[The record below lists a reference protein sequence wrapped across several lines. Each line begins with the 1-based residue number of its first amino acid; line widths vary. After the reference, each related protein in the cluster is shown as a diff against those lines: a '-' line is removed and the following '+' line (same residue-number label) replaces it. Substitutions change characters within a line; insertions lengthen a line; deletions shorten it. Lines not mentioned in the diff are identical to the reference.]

1 MAKKPIEEKPVN
13 YDPKAKVVT
22 EYLNENANSGTIK
35 SRWWTE
41 PTEEQYRHITA
52 VCDGIVEAQSYRQI
66 QNLRYARLYAN
77 QELAGF
83 GVGLYDRVASSGPIA
98 NRVSY
103 NVVRACIDSAAAKIA
118 KMRPRLVAL
127 TSGGT
132 WDLQQKSKKLA
143 KYLEGTIV
151 NANAYQEMS
160 KAFVDGCVFGTGVV
174 KVFQDGE
181 KICTERVFVNE
192 IVVDDAESIYGMPR
206 QIHQLKY
213 ISRDVLAD
221 MFPDKI
227 DKIRQAA
234 SGMKGDKSTLTSF
247 SADMVVVRESW
258 HLRSGKNANDGKHV
272 ISIEN
277 CTLHSEDYNKD
288 YFPFIFIRW
297 SQRLLGFFGSGI
309 AEELIGIQVEINK
322 LLRNIQQ
329 AQNLACLPRVLIEDG
344 SKVTEDH
351 INNQIGSIIR
361 YSGVAP
367 QIVSASAMPAE
378 LYNFLENLYNK
389 AFQITGVSQLSA
401 SSMKPSGLNS
411 GVAIREY
418 QDIESERF
426 ALVAQAYEDAY
437 IKLGNMIIDLAQ
449 ELSEINPKQSVM
461 VPGSNLVHEIKW
473 KDIQVGKNEFLL
485 QLYPA
490 SLLPTQPA
498 GRLQKVQELLQAGMI
513 SQTTAKA
520 LLDFPDIEDAM
531 DNELAAYND
540 IHSTISHIL
549 DTSEYMAPEPFQN
562 PQLCIQI
569 ANSYYLRAKT
579 KGMEESKLELLRRFM
594 EDSAALVQLAQT
606 PAEAPTPLANPEA
619 LPTSDLL
626 PQG

>member
-1 MAKKPIEEKPVN
+1 MAKKTIEEKPVN
-13 YDPKAKVVT
+13 YDPKSKVIT

-35 SRWWTE
+35 SRWWSE
-41 PTEEQYRHITA
+41 PAEEQYRHITA

-83 GVGLYDRVASSGPIA
+83 GVGLYDRVASGPIA

-227 DKIRQAA
+227 EKIRNAA

-277 CTLHSEDYNKD
+277 CTLLSEAYNKD

-449 ELSEINPKQSVM
+449 ELAEINPKQSVM

-498 GRLQKVQELLQAGMI
+498 GRLQKVQELLQAGMV

-540 IHSTISHIL
+540 IHSTISHML
-549 DTSEYMAPEPFQN
+549 DSNEYSAPEPFMN

-569 ANSYYLRAKT
+569 ANSYYLRSKT
-579 KGMEESKLELLRRFM
+579 RGMEESKLELLRRFM
-594 EDSAALVQLAQT
+594 EDSSALVQLAQT
-606 PAEAPTPLANPEA
+606 PPEAAAPLANPEA